1 MTHLSTMPAEDR
13 PRERLLTHG
22 IDSLS
27 EADLLAL
34 VLRSGSRDVSALDA
48 GAALLEKY
56 GSLGGVA
63 VAPVTDLAAAAGLG
77 PAKAAS
83 LAAAFRLGSLVAV
96 SRGAGRRRRASPA
109 GLPPAAPG

>member
-1 MTHLSTMPAEDR
+1 MTHLSTLPAEDR

-34 VLRSGSRDVSALDA
+34 VLRSGSPGVSALDL
-48 GAALLEKY
+48 GSALLEKY
-56 GSLGGVA
+56 GSLAGVA
-63 VAPVTDLAAAAGLG
+63 GAPLAEVAAGSGLG

-96 SRGAGRRRRASPA
+96 RAGEGRRRRASRA
-109 GLPPAAPG
+109 GSPPAAPA